1 MIVISKDLTVEHNCG
16 IIDCSKRIINGN
28 IVNKESEKMETESIP
43 TKEEIAK
50 DLGIALP
57 NNHTTTESKAYVATT
72 EGEINAILPSKEAI
86 ARDLG
91 IILPA
96 TAESKPAQKATAEA
110 ELPSVEEIAR
120 QLGVKI

>member
-1 MIVISKDLTVEHNCG
+1 MIVISKDFTVENNCS
-16 IIDCSKRIINGN
+16 IIDCSKRIVNGN
-28 IVNKESEKMETESIP
+28 IVSKESVKMETESIP

-50 DLGIALP
+50 DLGITLP
-57 NNHTTTESKAYVATT
+57 NNYTTTESKAYIATT
-72 EGEINAILPSKEAI
+72 EAEINYILPSKEEI
-86 ARDLG
+86 VRDLG

-96 TAESKPAQKATAEA
+96 TAESKPAPKATAEA